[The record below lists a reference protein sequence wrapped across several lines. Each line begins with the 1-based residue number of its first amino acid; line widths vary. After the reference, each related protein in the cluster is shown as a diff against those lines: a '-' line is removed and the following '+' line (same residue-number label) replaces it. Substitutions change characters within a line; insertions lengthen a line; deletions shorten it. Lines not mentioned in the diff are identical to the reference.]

1 MSSYLRI
8 TPFTLEVSLVRPRL
22 AVLVALGALA
32 CGSPGPDKVAPQ
44 SPQQTLTQFMSAVK
58 ANDIS
63 RMGTLWGSDRGLRM
77 DERDAPAAGAP
88 PRHFVHQTVSVR
100 SAAFERTVEIRHTVA
115 HVMDPRPARRE
126 ESRDRPDRFTRLEE
140 LDVDVAQGQ
149 TDDRRTVRGLGASG
163 LEAEDVPIE
172 GEGGVDRWNGDADVR
187 DPGG

>member
-63 RMGTLWGSDRGLRM
+63 RMGTLWGSDRG
-77 DERDAPAAGAP
+77 PAASWMKSDELKERLTVIQKYLDHAGYRLVEGPLPVAGHDNTMSFRVELQRANGCSVVFP
-88 PRHFVHQTVSVR
+88 VDLVRAKGGGWVVNDVH
-100 SAAFERTVEIRHTVA
+100 
-115 HVMDPRPARRE
+115 
-126 ESRDRPDRFTRLEE
+126 L
-140 LDVDVAQGQ
+140 
-149 TDDRRTVRGLGASG
+149 AS
-163 LEAEDVPIE
+163 LST
-172 GEGGVDRWNGDADVR
+172 
-187 DPGG
+187 PGGACRQ

>member
-63 RMGTLWGSDRGLRM
+63 RMGTLRGLDRG
-77 DERDAPAAGAP
+77 PAAGRMKSEEVRESLRVIQKYVYHAGYRLVEGP
-88 PRHFVHQTVSVR
+88 LRVARHDDT
-100 SAAFERTVEIRHTVA
+100 
-115 HVMDPRPARRE
+115 M
-126 ESRDRPDRFTRLEE
+126 SR
-140 LDVDVAQGQ
+140 
-149 TDDRRTVRGLGASG
+149 
-163 LEAEDVPIE
+163 
-172 GEGGVDRWNGDADVR
+172 
-187 DPGG
+187 